1 MDVET
6 SKEKIGIVE
15 THSYACSVKKG
26 GECDSYP
33 NTPTKEQF
41 PKKLRSEPS
50 MSQLQDNI
58 VRILTAKIK
67 ESADDIMNLMKK
79 NTITIVNLKKSID
92 FNAEEIITLKQQN
105 ATLKIQVAKQ
115 EKKLTEMESKVNEN
129 DRYSRRWNL
138 RIYGIAEKSD
148 ENIRARV
155 KDILQGNSPGGR
167 AKCCRFSGCSAPPG

>member
-6 SKEKIGIVE
+6 SKEKRGIVE

-33 NTPTKEQF
+33 NTPTKEQL

-67 ESADDIMNLMKK
+67 ESTDNIMNL
-79 NTITIVNLKKSID
+79 V
-92 FNAEEIITLKQQN
+92 
-105 ATLKIQVAKQ
+105 
-115 EKKLTEMESKVNEN
+115 
-129 DRYSRRWNL
+129 
-138 RIYGIAEKSD
+138 
-148 ENIRARV
+148 
-155 KDILQGNSPGGR
+155 
-167 AKCCRFSGCSAPPG
+167 